1 MQLSIPISVSA
12 FRQPEY
18 TGENR
23 CIPCTILNAAIT
35 IFVAGTVFVLSVSE
49 SMLVGSVIGV
59 SVLVFGSVLIYFR
72 GYLIPGTP
80 QITSRYFPN
89 WVLRWFDKADPPD
102 DIEPERVL
110 QDIGAI
116 EECENGDDLCLTQ
129 AFEEHWWDNMASLR
143 DSDTTHEDLAALLD
157 VDTQEITVNTHDD
170 AITATVNGN
179 KIGQWESRA
188 VLIADIAAAKEFA
201 TSGNALWHSLRTDQQ
216 GTVLNGL
223 RVFLSQCP
231 ACDGPIDFES
241 SITVR
246 SCCQYMDV
254 MAASCGDCGA
264 RIFEIE
270 TPKNK

>member
-1 MQLSIPISVSA
+1 MPLSTPISVPA
-12 FRQPEY
+12 FRRPEY

-35 IFVAGTVFVLSVSE
+35 ILVAGIVFLLLVSE
-49 SMLVGSVIGV
+49 SLVLGAVIGL
-59 SVLVFGSVLIYFR
+59 SVLVFGTVLIYFR

-89 WVLRWFDKADPPD
+89 WVLRWFNKADPPD
-102 DIEPERVL
+102 DIEPKDVL
-110 QDIGAI
+110 EDLGAI
-116 EECENGDDLCLTQ
+116 EECENGSDLCLTQ
-129 AFEEHWWDNMASLR
+129 LFEDHWWGNIASLR

-157 VDTQEITVNTHDD
+157 VDTQEITVSTHED
-170 AITATVNGN
+170 AITATVNGD
-179 KIGQWESRA
+179 KIGQWESKA

-201 TSGNALWHSLRTDQQ
+201 TRGNAVWNSLRTDQQ

-223 RVFLSQCP
+223 RVFLDRCP
-231 ACDGPIDFES
+231 ACEGPIDFES
-241 SITVR
+241 STAVR

-270 TPKNK
+270 APKNK